1 MKCQQC
7 GEPAVVHQTTLVQNE
22 KRELHLCQ
30 ACAEARSLIKNKDLG
45 LPAILESVI
54 GQHLGP
60 AMDELSR
67 LACPVCGIGYMEFR
81 AQGRLGCPN
90 DYDVFRAGLS
100 GLLER
105 IHRKTRHSGKSPR
118 RKAPPSVAEAA
129 VLRQRL
135 RSAVESE
142 DYTEAA
148 RLRDLLRK
156 KEAADES

>member
-30 ACAEARSLIKNKDLG
+30 ACAEARELIQDKELG
-45 LPAILESVI
+45 LPAILQDLI

-60 AMDELSR
+60 EMDGLAR
-67 LACPVCGIGYMEFR
+67 LACPLCGIGYMEFR

-90 DYDVFRAGLS
+90 DYDVFRAGLA
-100 GLLER
+100 GMLER
-105 IHRKTRHSGKSPR
+105 IHRKTRHAGKSPR
-118 RKAPPSVAEAA
+118 RKPSAAVAEAA
-129 VLRQRL
+129 FLRQKL
-135 RSAVESE
+135 RASVEAE
-142 DYTEAA
+142 DYAEAA

-156 KEAADES
+156 REAADEP